1 MSFGRRPACDASVAI
16 NTQSPCIE
24 VRTYIRE
31 VFKILLGS
39 IRARVLGEFH
49 EAFVG
54 DGFVSAPLVRGSV
67 FASLDALS
75 HCAVASLFPRNGV
88 RRYSGYLTW
97 IYWDKGQ
104 VANQGVGAI
113 LSGFVIA
120 VFASSG
126 VSMHCSIMPRG
137 R

>member
-1 MSFGRRPACDASVAI
+1 MQAL
-16 NTQSPCIE
+16 QSTRKVHVE
-24 VRTYIRE
+24 MRTYIRE
-31 VFKILLGS
+31 VFKILLGNV
-39 IRARVLGEFH
+39 RARVLGEFH

-88 RRYSGYLTW
+88 RRYGGYLTW
-97 IYWDKGQ
+97 IYWAKER

-113 LSGFVIA
+113 LSGFVVA

-126 VSMHCSIMPRG
+126 VSMHCNIVPRG
-137 R
+137 W